1 MFNNCRVK
9 GKFFKHLKAPSVS
22 FSSFTGGSRGCG
34 CDQKKKK
41 RVKGAGGAEW
51 KTSDFVVT
59 LIKEQQV
66 PVCLSAQA
74 VNFSFTSM

>member
-1 MFNNCRVK
+1 MDVTK
-9 GKFFKHLKAPSVS
+9 
-22 FSSFTGGSRGCG
+22 
-34 CDQKKKK
+34 KKKK

>member
-1 MFNNCRVK
+1 MR
-9 GKFFKHLKAPSVS
+9 
-22 FSSFTGGSRGCG
+22 SS
-34 CDQKKKK
+34 
-41 RVKGAGGAEW
+41 AGGAEW

-74 VNFSFTSM
+74 ELFSPRQLPSFRKSVHPFFLFVQQQQCANRPLVKCTQTV

>member
-1 MFNNCRVK
+1 M
-9 GKFFKHLKAPSVS
+9 H
-22 FSSFTGGSRGCG
+22 SS
-34 CDQKKKK
+34 
-41 RVKGAGGAEW
+41 AGGAEW

-74 VNFSFTSM
+74 ELFSPRQLLDFRNLLTRFPSSSAATMCKPPFKENALNRSDSSP